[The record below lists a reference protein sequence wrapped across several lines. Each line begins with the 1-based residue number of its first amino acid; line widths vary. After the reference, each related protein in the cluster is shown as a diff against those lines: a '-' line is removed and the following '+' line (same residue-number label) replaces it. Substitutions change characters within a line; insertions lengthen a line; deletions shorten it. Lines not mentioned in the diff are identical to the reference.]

1 MRPEPGST
9 YPQARRSV
17 ATSRRKVM
25 RRVSEEEI
33 SRFIKCLSL
42 NGSWFEGRFS
52 GVGAAKYGPE
62 GQRLAQ
68 AFFLRNTG

>member
-33 SRFIKCLSL
+33 SRFIKSLSL
-42 NGSWFEGRFS
+42 NESWLRGRFIE
-52 GVGAAKYGPE
+52 VDAAKDGPE
-62 GQRLAQ
+62 G
-68 AFFLRNTG
+68 